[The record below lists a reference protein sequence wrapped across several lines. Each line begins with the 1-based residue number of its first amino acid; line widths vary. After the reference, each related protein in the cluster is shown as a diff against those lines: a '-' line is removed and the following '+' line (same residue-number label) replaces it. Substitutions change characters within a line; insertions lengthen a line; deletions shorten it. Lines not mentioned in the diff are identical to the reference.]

1 MNYFNNDIRELFI
14 NHYVIYVYLSCL
26 GTLQVV
32 SAISHLRGMMIFS
45 NRRINIMLGII
56 FIAGGFIFFFASPI
70 FLNAEWID
78 SGLEKATLQNFAS
91 VRNVNDIDGGLHGTA
106 QFLLFFLCCI
116 LSFITSITL
125 SAIGMFADK
134 NLSKFQRNE
143 KKYKGIFNLRS
154 KNYFSSLKSTITKRN
169 FDES

>member
-91 VRNVNDIDGGLHGTA
+91 VRNVNDISKLKKIRCFGVIIGKAIYENKIDLKE
-106 QFLLFFLCCI
+106 LC
-116 LSFITSITL
+116 
-125 SAIGMFADK
+125 
-134 NLSKFQRNE
+134 
-143 KKYKGIFNLRS
+143 
-154 KNYFSSLKSTITKRN
+154 
-169 FDES
+169 